1 MTMTNT
7 EIGVRLAVSSET
19 TTPAAVDAL
28 ASAVTTEIR
37 LLEDLIGIMRR
48 QREAVGV
55 DDLSGVDDS
64 VFATHRILVTLGE
77 ARRQRRSLCRFL
89 VGTEDVALRLL
100 DEALGDRMSDSLRFA
115 CDGLRAVAL
124 TLSREVELNRQVL
137 RGALN
142 AGDDYVRALY
152 SPGEPATSYGA
163 PRRASGDAAGGLL
176 LNRKG

>member
-1 MTMTNT
+1 MTST
-7 EIGVRLAVSSET
+7 ELEVRRAVSADT
-19 TTPAAVDAL
+19 TTPAAVEAL
-28 ASAVTTEIR
+28 ANAVTTEIR

-100 DEALGDRMSDSLRFA
+100 DEALGDRMTDSLRFA
-115 CDGLRAVAL
+115 RDGLRAVAL

-137 RGALN
+137 RGALS
-142 AGDDYVRALY
+142 AGDESVRALY
-152 SPGEPATSYGA
+152 GSGEPAGYGSA
-163 PRRASGDAAGGLL
+163 PRPAARPAGGLL
-176 LNRKG
+176 LNRQG